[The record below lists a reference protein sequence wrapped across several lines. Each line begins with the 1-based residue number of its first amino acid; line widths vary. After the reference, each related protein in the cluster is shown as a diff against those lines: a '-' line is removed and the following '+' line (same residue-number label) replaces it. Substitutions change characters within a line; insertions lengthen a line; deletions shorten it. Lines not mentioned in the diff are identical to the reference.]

1 MATREP
7 NERLTLLFRETGW
20 TERQLAQAVNRVGAE
35 LGVPTQ
41 YKQPSAHQWLNG
53 CLPKAVARPL
63 VLEAFARKLRR
74 PVTPSMAGFPEGEP
88 PETGA
93 PSPIDGIVDLGLQDL
108 SPSRRAVVG
117 ATLFS
122 VALSVPDWPE
132 VAGRTSLVQQ
142 GDARRIGM
150 PDVDLV
156 RQMTGRLGDLYDDFG
171 GRHARPMAAAF
182 LVNTVTPYLRVDATE
197 SVRNAMV
204 SAAALLCYL
213 TGWMAVDE
221 GLHGLAQRYY
231 VKGLELAGASA
242 DHTTYCHILRGM
254 SVQAADLG
262 HGAPAARL
270 ATAASAA
277 APRSTPRMVAFFA
290 GQQAHAHALAGEH
303 ANALHSLGQT
313 EKALDRAESPAGSF
327 GGFNA
332 ATLAYATAQVRYA
345 MGDVV
350 GSVASLEQHFPL
362 RDSTDSQ
369 VSFLRFK
376 SLLAERQLEIGHLE
390 AACATWQEVFDGR
403 PAMHSDRVDA
413 HLRAVPARLAPYRT
427 STVARTT
434 YERAR
439 AVV

>member
-1 MATREP
+1 MPTREP

-20 TERQLAQAVNRVGAE
+20 TERQLAQAVNRVGVE
-35 LGVPTQ
+35 LGVPTRYRQ
-41 YKQPSAHQWLNG
+41 SSAHQWLNG

-63 VLEAFARKLRR
+63 ILEALARRLRR
-74 PVTPSMAGFPEGEP
+74 PVTRSMAGFPEGEP

-150 PDVDLV
+150 PEVDMV
-156 RQMTGRLGDLYDDFG
+156 GQVTERLNALYDDFG

-204 SAAALLCYL
+204 SAAALLCCL

-262 HGAPAARL
+262 HGAPAVRL

-277 APRSTPRMVAFFA
+277 APARRS
-290 GQQAHAHALAGEH
+290 
-303 ANALHSLGQT
+303 
-313 EKALDRAESPAGSF
+313 
-327 GGFNA
+327 
-332 ATLAYATAQVRYA
+332 
-345 MGDVV
+345 
-350 GSVASLEQHFPL
+350 
-362 RDSTDSQ
+362 
-369 VSFLRFK
+369 
-376 SLLAERQLEIGHLE
+376 
-390 AACATWQEVFDGR
+390 
-403 PAMHSDRVDA
+403 
-413 HLRAVPARLAPYRT
+413 AP
-427 STVARTT
+427 
-434 YERAR
+434 
-439 AVV
+439 